1 MNSSTKSSDR
11 VSFIEHQI
19 DQEGYVC
26 VTVYWNIAGCRDGK
40 PLFTVDDPFIAKAE
54 VFKDTTNRRWLR
66 RQLKRITTNIDN
78 DVQIYQYDLFGDSN
92 TIKFYHPEHAAQ
104 FILEHS

>member
-11 VSFIEHQI
+11 VSFIEHQT

-26 VTVYWNIAGCRDGK
+26 VTVYWN
-40 PLFTVDDPFIAKAE
+40 KAE

-66 RQLKRITTNIDN
+66 RHLKRITTNIDN
-78 DVQIYQYDLFGDSN
+78 DAQIYQYDLFGDSN